1 MFVTIVE
8 GFNNIIST
16 HLTSFM
22 TLIVIIM
29 LGIMKILNLMSR
41 VEAGILR
48 NKFKVGAMRDLN
60 IMRGVR
66 VFDYFL
72 C

>member
-1 MFVTIVE
+1 
-8 GFNNIIST
+8 
-16 HLTSFM
+16 
-22 TLIVIIM
+22 M